1 MTHRGKRPYSPAV
14 VHGEMVFV
22 SGQVPID
29 RKTGKVL
36 YGGIEEE
43 TRITLENLRAILEE
57 KGSSLKN
64 VVKVTVFLANIDDYE
79 QMNKVYMEYFKENRP
94 ARTCVGVKALP
105 FGVKVE
111 MDAIAYCK

>member
-1 MTHRGKRPYSPAV
+1 MEKPYSPAV
-14 VHGEMVFV
+14 VYGEMVYV

-29 RKTGKVL
+29 RKTGKVI
-36 YGGIEEE
+36 YGEIEEQ
-43 TRITLENLRAILEE
+43 TRVTLENLGAILEE

-64 VVKVTVFLANIDDYE
+64 VVKVTVFLANIADYE
-79 QMNKVYMEYFKENRP
+79 RMNEVYMEYFKENRP
-94 ARTCVGVKALP
+94 ARTCVGVRALP